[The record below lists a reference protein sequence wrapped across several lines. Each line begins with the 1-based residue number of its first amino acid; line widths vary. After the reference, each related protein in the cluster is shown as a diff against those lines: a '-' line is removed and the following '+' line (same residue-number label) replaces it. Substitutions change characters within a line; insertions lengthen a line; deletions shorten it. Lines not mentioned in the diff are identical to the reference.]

1 MLIFLAAQVF
11 RGLCMGAA
19 DVVPG
24 VSGGTIALVLG
35 IYERLV
41 ATVRQGS
48 ASLAYAARLDGKTAY
63 RRLRQVDW
71 FFIIPLLLGIFAA
84 IVIVARPIQH
94 LLEERPAEM
103 AAAFFGLVV
112 ASIGIAWEGLRT
124 RDARRLGVMIA
135 VGAAT
140 FWALGLR
147 TGQEQDPALLFV
159 FAAGLVAVCAMILP
173 GISGAF
179 ILLMLGLYDF
189 IIDAVN
195 DRDLLVLGVFGV
207 GCVVGLASFSS
218 LLHALLR
225 RYHDTVLAALIGLML
240 GSLRVLWPWPEGVE
254 STVLG
259 EPSWNEVPLAL
270 LVGIGAAVVVVA
282 LTRWSRGISTR

>member
-124 RDARRLGVMIA
+124 RDAHRLGVMVA
-135 VGAAT
+135 VGAVT